1 MNVIEVHDMKDTK
14 NKLKRKLEKRKKF
27 HKLQYQ
33 SMNKRK
39 NKSEKLP
46 NSKLKIETLTTLMAA
61 KFKLNL
67 LSQI

>member
-46 NSKLKIETLTTLMAA
+46 NSELKIETLIYFNGC
-61 KFKLNL
+61 KV
-67 LSQI
+67 

>member
-46 NSKLKIETLTTLMAA
+46 NSELKIETLTTLMAA